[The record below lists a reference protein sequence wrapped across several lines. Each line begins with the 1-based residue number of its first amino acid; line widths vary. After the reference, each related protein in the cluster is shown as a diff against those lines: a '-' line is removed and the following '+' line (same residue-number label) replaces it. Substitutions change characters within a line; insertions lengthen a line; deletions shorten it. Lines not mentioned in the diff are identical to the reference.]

1 MYVKASGG
9 GGGET
14 GRRISLKGS
23 PPETRGTEAEMA
35 RRSIIGTIAAAVII
49 LWVGSEENARA
60 HCDTLDGPV
69 VVKARQALESG
80 DVKGVLPWVAAE
92 KEKEIREAFDLAAA
106 VRGKGPKEKTLADRY
121 FFETLVRVH
130 REGEGAPYTGLKP
143 AGLDL
148 GPAIPAADKAL
159 ETGDPGALLTLINGK
174 VHAGIHK
181 YYTEA
186 RARKEHAGHN
196 VEAGRAYVQAYVP
209 YLHFVERLYNDATT
223 PIAHGTGEGGHA
235 GHAAPEPV
243 SGAPHGH

>member
-1 MYVKASGG
+1 MKP
-9 GGGET
+9 
-14 GRRISLKGS
+14 GRILGS
-23 PPETRGTEAEMA
+23 
-35 RRSIIGTIAAAVII
+35 AAAAI
-49 LWVGSEENARA
+49 LILMMSAGGALA

-69 VVKARQALESG
+69 VSLAKQALEKG
-80 DVKGVLPWVAAE
+80 DVKIVLPWVATE

-106 VRGKGPKEKTLADRY
+106 VRGKGPKEKELADRY

-143 AGLDL
+143 AGMDL

-159 ETGDPGALLTLINGK
+159 ETGDPAPLLKLINEK

-186 RARKEHAGHN
+186 RGRKEHAGHD

-223 PIAHGTGEGGHA
+223 PIAHGTGEGGGHE
-235 GHAAPEPV
+235 GHAAPHPEPTPGEHHV
-243 SGAPHGH
+243 H

>member
-1 MYVKASGG
+1 MKLGG
-9 GGGET
+9 
-14 GRRISLKGS
+14 ILGS
-23 PPETRGTEAEMA
+23 
-35 RRSIIGTIAAAVII
+35 SAAAIVI
-49 LWVGSEENARA
+49 LMLTAGGALA

-69 VVKARQALESG
+69 VSLAKQALEKG
-80 DVKGVLPWVAAE
+80 DVKIILPWVAAN
-92 KEKEIREAFDLAAA
+92 KEGEIREAFALVTA
-106 VRGKGPKEKTLADRY
+106 VRGKGAKEKELSDRY

-159 ETGDPGALLTLINGK
+159 ETGDPGPLLKLINDK

-186 RARKEHAGHN
+186 RGRKEHASHN

-223 PIAHGTGEGGHA
+223 PIAHGAGEGGEHE
-235 GHAAPEPV
+235 GHAAPNP
-243 SGAPHGH
+243 GAAAEHKHQ

>member
-1 MYVKASGG
+1 M
-9 GGGET
+9 
-14 GRRISLKGS
+14 
-23 PPETRGTEAEMA
+23 
-35 RRSIIGTIAAAVII
+35 
-49 LWVGSEENARA
+49 A

-69 VVKARQALESG
+69 VSLAMQALEKG
-80 DVKGVLPWVAAE
+80 DVKIILPWVAAD
-92 KEKEIREAFDLAAA
+92 KEGEIREAFALATA
-106 VRGKGPKEKTLADRY
+106 VRGKGAKEKELADRY
-121 FFETLVRVH
+121 FLETLVRVH
-130 REGEGAPYTGLKP
+130 REGEGAPFTGLKS

-159 ETGDPGALLTLINGK
+159 ETGDPGPLLKLINEK

-186 RARKEHAGHN
+186 RAKKEHAGHN

-209 YLHFVERLYNDATT
+209 YLHFVERLYNDAAT
-223 PIAHGTGEGGHA
+223 PIAHGAGEGGHEGHA